1 MTENKIG
8 RICLTV
14 LVNCGPNTICSKVIP
29 LEWNTTEIGH
39 QLNLL
44 YLEIHPSLNQ
54 ACYTAAH
61 ILLDCDVPAHTVKLD
76 LMDVISN
83 PTSQYCDL
91 SLSIYGLSNL
101 KSKQKFCFHIVGSIK
116 SNITINPTE
125 ETSVSP
131 PNKLLTDTNYLPIL
145 PDMKPSFHI
154 SILHVPPSAYGIS
167 CDSGLPSVITI
178 IKRLVPL
185 QSLVFLQ
192 MKADDIRFDVLFD
205 LTPATDY
212 DIWMYSVEGQ
222 TLKHGSSYRR
232 LGFSKLER
240 FRTYFTVNELKILFD
255 RAVDFLKCKD
265 FAFLEYFYRNKPKD
279 YYKDIFENHNGIM
292 KPYVKDENGDRSSI
306 INRNIEGLF
315 FNVNLDRK
323 LSPPPMSYFGRR
335 RAFIRS
341 DNLFHSNSKLY
352 FADFY
357 CHYEKH
363 YVTLVIT
370 EKDSRSDSFCTD
382 RLLSL
387 DIFDNPFLKL
397 LVVPISEQLKVY
409 TVLSK
414 SVHVE
419 VLYTESVDLM
429 HIQQKQN
436 GFLFKDVGV
445 LGRGASKPSG
455 IPKNEKCQICNIN
468 PC

>member
-1 MTENKIG
+1 M
-8 RICLTV
+8 
-14 LVNCGPNTICSKVIP
+14 LVNFGQNIICSNVIP
-29 LEWNTTEIGH
+29 LEWNNAEIGH
-39 QLNLL
+39 HLNTL
-44 YLEIHPSLNQ
+44 YLEINHPQNKDNH
-54 ACYTAAH
+54 TAFH

-76 LMDVISN
+76 LVNVNNNLIS
-83 PTSQYCDL
+83 QCGGDL
-91 SLSIYGLSNL
+91 SMSIYGLSNL
-101 KSKQKFCFHIVGSIK
+101 KSKQMFCFHIVGSVK
-116 SNITINPTE
+116 NIVTINPTKVG
-125 ETSVSP
+125 SVSLP
-131 PNKLLTDTNYLPIL
+131 QRLVQDINYNSIL
-145 PDMKPSFHI
+145 PDIKPSFHI
-154 SILHVPPSAYGIS
+154 SMLHYPPSAYGIS
-167 CDSGLPSVITI
+167 CDIGLSSVITI

-185 QSLVFLQ
+185 QTFVFLQ
-192 MKADDIRFDVLFD
+192 MKAEDIRFDVLFD

-212 DIWMYSVEGQ
+212 DIWMHSVEGE
-222 TLKHGSSYRR
+222 TLKHGSFYRR

-240 FRTYFTVNELKILFD
+240 FRTYFTVNELKILYD
-255 RAVDFLKCKD
+255 RAVSFLKCKD
-265 FAFLEYFYRNKPKD
+265 FAFLEYFYRNKPID

-292 KPYVKDENGDRSSI
+292 KPYAKDENGDRSSI

-315 FNVNLDRK
+315 FNANLGKK
-323 LSPPPMSYFGRR
+323 LSPPPVSFFGRR

-341 DNLFHSNSKLY
+341 DNIFHGNSKLY

-370 EKDSRSDSFCTD
+370 EQNSRADIFCTD

-397 LVVPISEQLKVY
+397 MVVPISEQTKVY

-414 SVHVE
+414 SLHVE
-419 VLYTESVDLM
+419 VLYTESVDLKF
-429 HIQQKQN
+429 IQQQQN

-455 IPKNEKCQICNIN
+455 IPKNEKCEICNII
-468 PC
+468 PL